1 MFDVAVIGAG
11 IAGLTVAQQL
21 HQAGYKVVVVDKS
34 RGVGGRVATRR
45 LQGTC
50 ADHGL
55 RYLEPQGKLSEKLI
69 DVLGVQQSDFAGN
82 RGILQVWENPVYEW
96 EPAKPN
102 SSSLLPRYVAP
113 MGMNAIAKFLAT
125 GLEMQMNQRVQEIT
139 ATDEKTW
146 HFTFEQKAD
155 PLIAK
160 AVVVAIPAPQA
171 LMLLEPLAKTIPTE
185 FLDSL
190 RAVEFDPCLSVM
202 AGYPASRQQDLSNA
216 ETGNFPLH
224 LDVTHDSD
232 LSWIGL
238 DSSKRPN
245 PQMPVFVLHSTAEF
259 ANRYLDAEDLNPVAR
274 QMLSHAAQLLVPW
287 LDSPEWFQI
296 HCWRYA
302 FPSRPLDLDCLDA
315 GTPLPLVC
323 CGDWCGG
330 NLVEGAMNSG
340 LAAAVK
346 INQQMEMRSLPG
358 ESFLE
363 ALQQISSRSDR

>member
-55 RYLEPQGKLSEKLI
+55 RYLEPQGKLIEKFI
-69 DVLGVQQSDFAGN
+69 DVLRVQQSDFAGN
-82 RGILQVWENPVYEW
+82 RGILQVWANPVYEW
-96 EPAKPN
+96 EPAKLN
-102 SSSLLPRYVAP
+102 SSSILPRYVAP
-113 MGMNAIAKFLAT
+113 MGMNAIAKFIGT
-125 GLEMQMNQRVQEIT
+125 GLEMRLNQRVQEIT
-139 ATDEKTW
+139 PTDEKAW
-146 HFTFEQKAD
+146 HLTFEQTDK
-155 PLIAK
+155 LTAK

-202 AGYPASRQQDLSNA
+202 AGYPASRQQDLSNV
-216 ETGNFPLH
+216 ETGNFRLH
-224 LDVTHDSD
+224 PDVTSDSD
-232 LSWIGL
+232 LAWIGL

-245 PQMPVFVLHSTAEF
+245 PQMPLFVLQSTAEF
-259 ANRYLDAEDLNPVAR
+259 AKRYLDAEDLNSAAS
-274 QMLSHAAQLLVPW
+274 QMLSRAAQLLIPW

-296 HCWRYA
+296 HSWRYA
-302 FPSRPLDLDCLDA
+302 FPSRPLPQDCLDA
-315 GTPLPLVC
+315 GTPLPLIC

-363 ALQQISSRSDR
+363 ALT

>member
-55 RYLEPQGKLSEKLI
+55 RYLEPQGQLTEKFI
-69 DVLGVQQSDFAGN
+69 DVLRVKQSDFEGKP
-82 RGILQVWENPVYEW
+82 GIVQAWTNPVCR

-102 SSSLLPRYVAP
+102 LSSIRPRYVAP

-125 GLEMQMNQRVQEIT
+125 GLEMRLNQRVQEINP
-139 ATDEKTW
+139 TDEKTW
-146 HFTFEQKAD
+146 HFTFEPKAD

-171 LMLLEPLAKTIPTE
+171 LMLLEPLAKTIPTQ

-216 ETGNFPLH
+216 ETVNFPLH
-224 LDVTHDSD
+224 LDVTQDSD
-232 LSWIGL
+232 LAWIGL

-259 ANRYLDAEDLNPVAR
+259 AKHYLDAEDLNPVAR
-274 QMLSHAAQLLVPW
+274 QMLSRAAQLLVPW

-296 HCWRYA
+296 HRWRYA
-302 FPSRPLDLDCLDA
+302 FPSRPLHQDCLGA
-315 GTPLPLVC
+315 GTPLPLIC

-363 ALQQISSRSDR
+363 ALQQISGRSDR